1 MPVTPTELID
11 SAAARPAASTDPLG
25 ERVCMSEVDDV
36 PDKEDDSQVVEVA
49 LAVGKA
55 VSIDKLD
62 A

>member
-11 SAAARPAASTDPLG
+11 SAAASAAPSIDPLG
-25 ERVCMSEVDDV
+25 DWVCISEVDDV
-36 PDKEDDSQVVEVA
+36 PDKEDDSQVVEVV

-55 VSIDKLD
+55 VWIDKLD